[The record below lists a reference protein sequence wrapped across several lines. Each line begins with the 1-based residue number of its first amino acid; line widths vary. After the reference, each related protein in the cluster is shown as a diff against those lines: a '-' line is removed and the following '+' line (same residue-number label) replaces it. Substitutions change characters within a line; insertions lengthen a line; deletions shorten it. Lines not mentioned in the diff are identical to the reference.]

1 MFAQFFGSYLL
12 NEGIV
17 TGPQLAKALDDKKN
31 TKTRLGVLAINAGYL
46 TAGQVEFIHQVQS
59 TVDKR
64 IGDIAVEMG
73 FMTKEQVEELLSKQ
87 PQDYLI
93 LGQTLVNNGVMTN
106 AQFEQAINDYKNC
119 NALSEDDLNGDK
131 TDKLDK
137 IIADFYK
144 VDGVKDPCRYTT
156 YLTLLFKNLIRFV
169 GDDFTPMNAS
179 VVTSAEYENT
189 VSQRVKSEDVNAY
202 TAICCDTDIYIK
214 FAERFSEEKLDTA
227 DDFVN
232 ATVGEFL
239 NLHNGLFIVNQ
250 SNELGNEMTLE
261 PQEFVYK
268 TAVALD
274 DVAIDVP
281 VAFSFGTVHFI
292 ISNL

>member
-12 NEGIV
+12 NEGLV
-17 TGPQLAKALDDKKN
+17 TRQQFAKALDDKKN
-31 TKTRLGVLAINAGYL
+31 TITCFVVLAFNAGYM

-73 FMTKEQVEELLSKQ
+73 FVTKDQVEELLSKQ
-87 PQDYLI
+87 PQDYLV
-93 LGQTLVNNGVMTN
+93 LGQTLVNNNVLTN
-106 AQFEQAINDYKNC
+106 AQFEKALGDYKSC
-119 NALSEDDLNGDK
+119 NSLSEDDLNGDK

-144 VDGVKDPCRYTT
+144 VEGTADTARYTT
-156 YLTLLFKNLIRFV
+156 YLTLLLKNLIRFV
-169 GDDFTPMNAS
+169 GDDFTPLSAS
-179 VVTSAEYENT
+179 VVSDANYENT
-189 VSQRVKSEDVNAY
+189 VGQKIKSDNTDGY

-250 SNELGNEMTLE
+250 SNEFGEEMTLE

-268 TAVALD
+268 TAVSFD
-274 DVAIDVP
+274 KTTIDVP

-292 ISNL
+292 ISNI

>member
-12 NEGIV
+12 NKGLV
-17 TGPQLAKALDDKKN
+17 TGAQLAKALEEKKN
-31 TKTRLGVLAINAGYL
+31 TKTRLGVLAINAGYM

-73 FMTKEQVEELLSKQ
+73 FITPEQVDELLSKQ
-87 PQDYLI
+87 PQDYLV
-93 LGQTLVNNGVMTN
+93 LGQTLVNNGVLTN
-106 AQFEQAINDYKNC
+106 AQFESALNDYKSF
-119 NALSEDDLNGDK
+119 NALSESDLNGDK

-144 VDGVKDPCRYTT
+144 IEGERASRYTS
-156 YLTLLFKNLIRFV
+156 YLTLLLKNLIRFV
-169 GDDFTPMNAS
+169 GDDYTPMNAQS
-179 VVTSAEYENT
+179 INRAEYENT
-189 VSQRVKSEDVNAY
+189 VSQKIIGDTDNSY
-202 TAICCDTDIYIK
+202 TAICCSTDVYIK

-239 NLHNGLFIVNQ
+239 NLHNGLYIVNQ
-250 SNELGNEMTLE
+250 SNDFGNELSLD
-261 PQEFVYK
+261 PQEFVYNKAIEFDK
-268 TAVALD
+268 T
-274 DVAIDVP
+274 AIDVP
-281 VAFSFGTVHFI
+281 LAFSFGTVHFI

>member
-12 NEGIV
+12 NEGLV
-17 TGPQLAKALDDKKN
+17 TAPQLAKALEEKKN
-31 TKTRLGVLAINAGYL
+31 TKTRLGVLAINAGYM

-73 FMTKEQVEELLSKQ
+73 FITPEQVDELLTKQ

-93 LGQTLVNNGVMTN
+93 LGQTLVNDGVLTN
-106 AQFEQAINDYKNC
+106 AQFEKALNDYKSF
-119 NALSEDDLNGDK
+119 NALSESDLNGDK
-131 TDKLDK
+131 TDKLEK
-137 IIADFYK
+137 IIAQFYN
-144 VDGVKDPCRYTT
+144 VEGESAPRYTN

-169 GDDFTPMNAS
+169 GDDFTPMNATA
-179 VVTSAEYENT
+179 VTEAEYENT
-189 VSQRVKSEDVNAY
+189 VGQQIINDDKRSY
-202 TAICCDTDIYIK
+202 TAICCNTDVYIK
-214 FAERFSEEKLDTA
+214 FAERFSEEKLDIA

-239 NLHNGLFIVNQ
+239 NLHNGLYIVNQ
-250 SNELGNEMTLE
+250 SNEFGNELNLD
-261 PQEFVYK
+261 PQEFIYNK
-268 TAVALD
+268 AINFDKIT
-274 DVAIDVP
+274 IDVP
-281 VAFSFGTVHFI
+281 IAFSFGTVHFI

>member
-12 NEGIV
+12 NEGLV
-17 TGPQLAKALDDKKN
+17 TAQQLAKALDDKKN
-31 TKTRLGVLAINAGYL
+31 TKTRLGVLAINAGYM

-73 FMTKEQVEELLSKQ
+73 FVTKEQVEELLSKQ
-87 PQDYLI
+87 PQDYLV
-93 LGQTLVNNGVMTN
+93 LGQTLVNNNVLTN
-106 AQFEQAINDYKNC
+106 AQFEKALADYKSSNQ
-119 NALSEDDLNGDK
+119 LSEDDLNGDK

-137 IIADFYK
+137 IITEFYK
-144 VDGVKDPCRYTT
+144 VEGVDTARYTS

-169 GDDFTPMNAS
+169 GDDFTPLSAT
-179 VVTSAEYENT
+179 VVNSAGYENM
-189 VSQRVKSEDVNAY
+189 VGQRVRGDNCDAY
-202 TAICCDTDIYIK
+202 TAICCDTDTYIK
-214 FAERFSEEKLDTA
+214 LAERFSEEKLDIA

-250 SNELGNEMTLE
+250 SNEYGDEMTLE

-268 TAVALD
+268 TAVGFDKITL
-274 DVAIDVP
+274 DVP

-292 ISNL
+292 VSNL

>member
-1 MFAQFFGSYLL
+1 MFAQFFGSFLL
-12 NEGIV
+12 NEGLV
-17 TGPQLAKALDDKKN
+17 TAQQLAKALDDKKN
-31 TKTRLGVLAINAGYL
+31 TKTRLGVLAINAGYM

-73 FMTKEQVEELLSKQ
+73 FVTKEQVEELLSKQ

-93 LGQTLVNNGVMTN
+93 LGQTLMNNGVLTN
-106 AQFEQAINDYKNC
+106 AQFEKALADYKSC
-119 NALSEDDLNGDK
+119 NQLSEDDLSGDK

-144 VDGVKDPCRYTT
+144 VDGVDTARYTK

-169 GDDFTPMNAS
+169 GDDFTPLTAA
-179 VVTSAEYENT
+179 VTDKAEYENM
-189 VSQRVKSEDVNAY
+189 VSQKIKSDNSDAC

-250 SNELGNEMTLE
+250 SNEYGEEMTLE

-268 TAVALD
+268 TAVGFDKTTL
-274 DVAIDVP
+274 DVP
-281 VAFSFGTVHFI
+281 VAFSFGTVHFVV
-292 ISNL
+292 SNL